1 MTNLSFSF
9 FDLEY
14 FLLILVRVSCFV
26 FVAPFFSM
34 NNTPRQVR
42 IALSVFTSLLLYTTL
57 TPDEG
62 VVYDSVVSYAVIVGK
77 EAVTGLLIGFA
88 ANICTAI
95 VNFAGSIADMETGLS
110 MVTLMDPAN
119 RTQSSVTGVYFQY
132 VVMMMLIA
140 SGMYRYLLGALAD
153 SFLLIPVN
161 GGALRGE
168 NLLSSIVMFLGD
180 YITIG
185 FRICLPVFCV
195 ILLLNVVLGV
205 LAKVAP
211 QLNMFAVG
219 IQLKI
224 LIGMSV
230 LFLTTGMLSG
240 ASSFI
245 FNEIRKLTVSFVE
258 GMM

>member
-1 MTNLSFSF
+1 MVSLSFSF
-9 FDLEY
+9 LDLEY

-34 NNTPRQVR
+34 NNTPARVR
-42 IALSVFTSLLLYTTL
+42 IALSVFTAILLYTTL
-57 TPDEG
+57 TPTDG
-62 VVYDSVVSYAVIVGK
+62 VVYDTVFAYAVIVAK
-77 EAVTGLLIGFA
+77 EAITGLLIGFA

-95 VNFAGSIADMETGLS
+95 VNFAGAIADMETGLS
-110 MVTLMDPAN
+110 MLTLMDPTN
-119 RTQSSVTGVYFQY
+119 KQQTSVTGVYYQY
-132 VVMMMLIA
+132 VVMLMLIV

-161 GGALRGE
+161 GAVFKGE
-168 NLLSSIVMFLGD
+168 NLVNAMVKFLGD

-195 ILLLNVVLGV
+195 MILLNAVLGV

-211 QLNMFAVG
+211 QMNMFAVG
-219 IQLKI
+219 IQLKVLVGFGI
-224 LIGMSV
+224 

-240 ASSFI
+240 VSSAI
-245 FNEIRKLTVSFVE
+245 FNEIKQVTVSFVE

>member
-161 GGALRGE
+161 GGALRGG

-245 FNEIRKLTVSFVE
+245 FNEIRKLTVAFVE